1 MLDGIFLFSKAE
13 RIAAVVGFAFADGSM
28 GR

>member
-1 MLDGIFLFSKAE
+1 MLDGIFLLSKDE
-13 RIAAVVGFAFADGSM
+13 RIAAVVGFAFGNGSM